1 MDIKEFLNRKLKSDL
16 KQITH
21 KSLNS
26 TFIGYSAI
34 YDRVVFVKVF
44 SSEQKM
50 YTEKAINLEIN
61 NRVLQSFKVTDIQ
74 DLFVLVMTDI
84 DPSDVEEKMSEQLAY
99 KMGQVLFDFHN
110 KIKPFKNIRKSE
122 DTFSYIEKTID
133 DLKSTKEKDIL
144 KKQFYIILKYKSFI
158 QSDILKYSNSVLHGD
173 VGTRN
178 YKFVNKNLVLIDY
191 ERARLGPAYQDF
203 IKLFYEDFY
212 LNKNLIKSFLNGYG
226 FKKEFNVGTLTQI
239 YLIFYTSVGIFKYT
253 DKIESKHFKTIG
265 EKMLA
270 DVIDFLSD
278 TTSVEYSCVLI

>member
-1 MDIKEFLNRKLKSDL
+1 M
-16 KQITH
+16 
-21 KSLNS
+21 
-26 TFIGYSAI
+26 
-34 YDRVVFVKVF
+34 
-44 SSEQKM
+44 
-50 YTEKAINLEIN
+50 
-61 NRVLQSFKVTDIQ
+61 
-74 DLFVLVMTDI
+74 
-84 DPSDVEEKMSEQLAY
+84 
-99 KMGQVLFDFHN
+99 
-110 KIKPFKNIRKSE
+110 
-122 DTFSYIEKTID
+122 
-133 DLKSTKEKDIL
+133 
-144 KKQFYIILKYKSFI
+144 
-158 QSDILKYSNSVLHGD
+158 
-173 VGTRN
+173 
-178 YKFVNKNLVLIDY
+178 LIDY